1 MSSSRPSWRPL
12 LAATS
17 GLFLIILAFL
27 AGQLKAGS
35 DPSIGRGTA
44 ASQPEQAPQ
53 QTAPR
58 GFGGGQDSSDDDD
71 DNDDDD
77 DDDHDDHDGAG
88 SILDLIFGSSQPDPS
103 ESDPESQSSA
113 GAPATHQS

>member
-58 GFGGGQDSSDDDD
+58 GSGGGQDSSDDDD
-71 DNDDDD
+71 DN
-77 DDDHDDHDGAG
+77 DDHDGAG

-103 ESDPESQSSA
+103 ESDPESLSSA

>member
-1 MSSSRPSWRPL
+1 MSSPRPSWRPL

-27 AGQLKAGS
+27 AGQLNAGS

-44 ASQPEQAPQ
+44 TSQPEQAPQ

-71 DNDDDD
+71 DDD
-77 DDDHDDHDGAG
+77 DGAG
-88 SILDLIFGSSQPDPS
+88 SILDLIFGSSQPDSS

>member
-1 MSSSRPSWRPL
+1 MSSPRPSWRPL

-27 AGQLKAGS
+27 AGQLKTGR

-44 ASQPEQAPQ
+44 ASQSG

-58 GFGGGQDSSDDDD
+58 GVGGGEEAS
-71 DNDDDD
+71 DDD
-77 DDDHDDHDGAG
+77 DDDHDLAG
-88 SILDLIFGSSQPDPS
+88 SIIDLIFGDSQPKSS
-103 ESDPESQSSA
+103 ESDPESQSA
-113 GAPATHQS
+113 ADAPATHQS

>member
-44 ASQPEQAPQ
+44 ASQPEQAPE

-58 GFGGGQDSSDDDD
+58 GFGGGRDSSDDDD
-71 DNDDDD
+71 DDN
-77 DDDHDDHDGAG
+77 DDHDGAG

-113 GAPATHQS
+113 APATHQS

>member
-1 MSSSRPSWRPL
+1 MSSPRPSWRPL

-27 AGQLKAGS
+27 AGQLKTGS

-58 GFGGGQDSSDDDD
+58 GSGGGQDSSDDDD
-71 DNDDDD
+71 DDNDS
-77 DDDHDDHDGAG
+77 DDHDGVG
-88 SILDLIFGSSQPDPS
+88 SILYPILGSSQPNPS
-103 ESDPESQSSA
+103 ESGAESQSSA

>member
-1 MSSSRPSWRPL
+1 MSSPRPSWRPL

-17 GLFLIILAFL
+17 GLFHIILAFL
-27 AGQLKAGS
+27 AGQLKTGS

-58 GFGGGQDSSDDDD
+58 GSGGGQDSSDDDD
-71 DNDDDD
+71 DDDDD
-77 DDDHDDHDGAG
+77 DDSDDHDGVG
-88 SILDLIFGSSQPDPS
+88 SILDHILGSSQPNPS
-103 ESDPESQSSA
+103 ESGAESQSSA

>member
-1 MSSSRPSWRPL
+1 MSSPRPSWRPL

-27 AGQLKAGS
+27 AGQLKTGR

-58 GFGGGQDSSDDDD
+58 GSGGGQDSSDDDD
-71 DNDDDD
+71 DDS
-77 DDDHDDHDGAG
+77 DDHDGAD
-88 SILDLIFGSSQPDPS
+88 SILDRILGSSQPNPS
-103 ESDPESQSSA
+103 EPDPESQSSA

>member
-1 MSSSRPSWRPL
+1 MSSPRPSWRPL

-58 GFGGGQDSSDDDD
+58 GFGGGQDLSDDD
-71 DNDDDD
+71 
-77 DDDHDDHDGAG
+77 DDHDGAG
-88 SILDLIFGSSQPDPS
+88 SILDRIFGGSQPDPS
-103 ESDPESQSSA
+103 ESDRESQSSA
-113 GAPATHQS
+113 DAPATHQS